1 MAFSPDGTLLATASQ
16 GGEIKL
22 WDTTTG
28 SLVHTILDHDTP
40 VDDEP
45 TVQFAFSEDGQLL
58 GTSAN
63 GVLRLWGIWP

>member
-1 MAFSPDGTLLATASQ
+1 MAFSPDGTLLATGFQ

-22 WDTTTG
+22 WDTATG
-28 SLVHTILDHDTP
+28 ELVHTVLEHDSAISE
-40 VDDEP
+40 EP

-63 GVLRLWGIWP
+63 GVLRLWGVWP